1 MGDPFLTQEIRY
13 HCPVYGIFNFSK
25 PKHKSYVRHTWSFE
39 QGDYNLLRGKASL
52 TNWDHLYDADIN
64 KHAQNI
70 SNQIMIAKECIPKR
84 KTRIK
89 PDEPVWIK
97 SEIRRLK
104 RKRKRAFRKAKRTNL
119 REHWVKF
126 KQLRNRVI
134 NLIRDSKQSHKDK
147 IANKLR
153 SGTLSSRDW
162 WHTLKSVIAP
172 NSKSSIPPLE
182 KDGILIVD
190 DVDKANVLND
200 FFRDQT
206 IINDNGVE
214 LPQFDNYNV
223 LSELSSLHL
232 TPDEIETVLKSL
244 PVGKAAGPDGINNRI
259 LRELARVC
267 SLLLSLQPFSA
278 NWRISWLLETGTC
291 ESDRKRWRHIF
302 SLQLPSYFSS
312 V

>member
-1 MGDPFLTQEIRY
+1 M
-13 HCPVYGIFNFSK
+13 
-25 PKHKSYVRHTWSFE
+25 
-39 QGDYNLLRGKASL
+39 
-52 TNWDHLYDADIN
+52 
-64 KHAQNI
+64 
-70 SNQIMIAKECIPKR
+70 
-84 KTRIK
+84 
-89 PDEPVWIK
+89 
-97 SEIRRLK
+97 EIRRLI
-104 RKRKRAFRKAKRTNL
+104 RKRKRAFRKANRTNL
-119 REHWVKF
+119 SEHWVKF
-126 KQLRNRVI
+126 KQLRNKVI

-153 SGTLSSRDW
+153 SGTLSSMDW
-162 WHTLKSVIAP
+162 WRTLKSVIAP

-244 PVGKAAGPDGINNRI
+244 PVGKAAGPDGINSRI
-259 LRELARVC
+259 LRELARELSVPFC
-267 SLLLSLQPFSA
+267 CLSNRSLQIGEFPDC
-278 NWRISWLLETGTC
+278 W
-291 ESDRKRWRHIF
+291 KRAHVSPIAK
-302 SLQLPSYFSS
+302 S
-312 V
+312 VD